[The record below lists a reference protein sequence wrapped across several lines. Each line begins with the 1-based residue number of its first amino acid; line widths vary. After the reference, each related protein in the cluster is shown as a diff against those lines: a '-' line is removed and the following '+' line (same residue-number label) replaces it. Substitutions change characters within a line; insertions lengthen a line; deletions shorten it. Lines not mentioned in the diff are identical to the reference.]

1 MQFSPLFFLEKA
13 VKAVKVEKTEEGKAE
28 DAEMP
33 LPGEED
39 HTHTST
45 FTSTGTE
52 THSLAGSSQAA
63 DPLPSPKVYKV
74 EDLYHVEMRPAF
86 VQRVPPLEVPVVRH
100 RMATSIMSPIM
111 QRKHVAL
118 PHQAESPQHSAALP
132 SASSSMLKLPAVPAH
147 SASHQP
153 PSSASF
159 RNHHHHHHKPQQHS
173 HQGGSSRQH
182 HPHHSNHQSGTSS
195 RHKTSL
201 SSSSMSSSSSPQK
214 VPAAHSRGTDSV
226 AHSLKAASDYWFNY
240 GLANQAFHPHTTD
253 PHVLASS
260 PCAQPL
266 QAPPPAHSNYVK
278 AVMPPD
284 NLPNHHLHHS
294 GLRQQRTHAEMRSKP
309 DVHFPHPEQVLSRIH
324 TQQQHHSFPAMPE
337 AKRPKLNSATT
348 PSTSSFSA
356 SSSSCSSTKES
367 VLDLSAPYP
376 VRRAPSCRDGSSHS
390 RKAHSSTH
398 SSSASVSKASATAQP
413 SSGGGHSGG
422 AGASYGAAGTSQSE
436 ASVRKMAEALQAQHQ
451 QSDVIL
457 QSALFGSQFTALPRV
472 SVCVCVCIVCVCA
485 RGVCAQ
491 CAYAVWV
498 CVWVCSGCVYVCVQC
513 VCSVCVYCMCHLCG
527 GCQCLL
533 CCVVDVCAL
542 CVCHMLHCLKPVSV
556 PIGCI

>member
-1 MQFSPLFFLEKA
+1 MYNLELLHAIFSCFFFQEKV

-28 DAEMP
+28 DAETP
-33 LPGEED
+33 LPREED

-132 SASSSMLKLPAVPAH
+132 SASSSMLKLPALPAH

-153 PSSASF
+153 SSASF
-159 RNHHHHHHKPQQHS
+159 KNHHHHHHKPQQHS

-278 AVMPPD
+278 AAMPPD

-324 TQQQHHSFPAMPE
+324 TQQQHNSYPATPE
-337 AKRPKLNSATT
+337 AKRPKLNSAAT

-356 SSSSCSSTKES
+356 SSSCSSTKES

-390 RKAHSSTH
+390 RKAHSSAH
-398 SSSASVSKASATAQP
+398 SSASVSKASATVQP
-413 SSGGGHSGG
+413 SSGGGGGG
-422 AGASYGAAGTSQSE
+422 AGASYGVAGTSQSE

-472 SVCVCVCIVCVCA
+472 SVVCVLCVCVRA
-485 RGVCAQ
+485 HGVCE
-491 CAYAVWV
+491 CACAVWV
-498 CVWVCSGCVYVCVQC
+498 CVGVCSGCVCAQYVCVLC
-513 VCSVCVYCMCHLCG
+513 VCVFYVSLVCVYVG
-527 GCQCLL
+527 
-533 CCVVDVCAL
+533 
-542 CVCHMLHCLKPVSV
+542 
-556 PIGCI
+556 